1 MKSENNDLNTKMS
14 KITKDL
20 DQSKI
25 ALEKSS
31 QENSQAGNSADQTLD
46 KISNRLDEEVN
57 LNNELNLKLKHAN
70 AVF

>member
-1 MKSENNDLNTKMS
+1 MKMS

-31 QENSQAGNSADQTLD
+31 QENNQAGNSADKTLA
-46 KISNRLDEEVN
+46 KISDRLDEEIN
-57 LNNELNLKLKHAN
+57 SNNELNLKLKHAS